1 MILLQPHILPGPL
14 KDQHQSSRSSRSQ
27 IWLLMNL
34 QIVSHVPTHNSI
46 CFPGNIAI
54 GPFEN
59 TLRGR
64 DSPNVD
70 RRILHKAEV
79 GMTDNTHSIIIHFP
93 GNAPHT
99 PLCLTPSLLVFY
111 ILIQNMHTEV
121 MLLKLRHQRE
131 RERGLPSVTF
141 GQSKSCVQCKD
152 ALKVCGAHKDDGH
165 KTTLY
170 FIVM

>member
-1 MILLQPHILPGPL
+1 
-14 KDQHQSSRSSRSQ
+14 
-27 IWLLMNL
+27 MNL

-70 RRILHKAEV
+70 RRILHKAKV
-79 GMTDNTHSIIIHFP
+79 GMTDNTHSMIIHFP
-93 GNAPHT
+93 GIAPPT
-99 PLCLTPSLLVFY
+99 PLFLTPSLLVFH
-111 ILIQNMHTEV
+111 ILNPKYAHGSDVAQIETPE
-121 MLLKLRHQRE
+121 RE
-131 RERGLPSVTF
+131 RERWLPSVTF

-152 ALKVCGAHKDDGH
+152 ASKVCGARKDDGH

-170 FIVM
+170 FIAMYCNCVAMMGRTAPSTTTASKSICSTNS